1 MSSLPTLEKWR
12 WFSTVF
18 AWKLRGASASVAIFN
33 WFFPFS
39 QVGDNFLSFFLILE
53 SYFFTQTN
61 CNYTFPEYLNLMYFF
76 FRFFHNMD
84 FLCCSKVKK
93 LYRFPLSDSAEG
105 NFPVGH
111 QCNFLLFEAR
121 SKRVLV
127 CEIIPFLDT
136 NKTDLALKCN
146 GFVTWEIRKLIKV
159 NNRAQL
165 GNPSFTF

>member
-61 CNYTFPEYLNLMYFF
+61 CNYTFPEYLHLMN
-76 FRFFHNMD
+76 FFHNMD
-84 FLCCSKVKK
+84 FLCCSKAKK

-127 CEIIPFLDT
+127 CEIIPFWT
-136 NKTDLALKCN
+136 QT
-146 GFVTWEIRKLIKV
+146 KLIWLSNAMDLWHGKSE
-159 NNRAQL
+159 NW
-165 GNPSFTF
+165 